1 MLRLLLDLVFVV
13 GICRLCLPFCLV
25 FVVGICMLPLDLVFV
40 VFYVLMSEKID
51 KKT

>member
-25 FVVGICMLPLDLVFV
+25 FMLPLDLVFV
-40 VFYVLMSEKID
+40 VFYVLMYEKID